1 MEEKNDNQLNSIT
14 VCENSDSSFPENEA
28 IEENKRWKKRGTKA
42 LMGLVALVASASVAL
57 AGFFSEPAALLDRD
71 IKIPS
76 PQVDVM
82 VDDDDD
88 EGDENQQNEE
98 ETSFREKA
106 KSFILRIPWAI
117 RSTVGVAMWSLGWVI
132 LKVLSVLWLGVLS
145 PIVSFL
151 LKCLL
156 TFVLFAVLIAGVL
169 KLLFPWL
176 KLSDIFNKRNIIFLI
191 IVSVLVNLCDL
202 VLPRFWDNYRNVR
215 NIVVFSVY
223 VLVTLIIVVAVTI
236 QVRKWKRDGFLGL
249 KARARENA

>member
-14 VCENSDSSFPENEA
+14 VCEDSDSSSENEA
-28 IEENKRWKKRGTKA
+28 TVENKRWKKRGTKA

-202 VLPRFWDNYRNVR
+202 VC
-215 NIVVFSVY
+215 
-223 VLVTLIIVVAVTI
+223 LISGTI
-236 QVRKWKRDGFLGL
+236 IEML
-249 KARARENA
+249 EI

>member
-14 VCENSDSSFPENEA
+14 VCEDSDSSSENEA
-28 IEENKRWKKRGTKA
+28 TVENKRWKKRGTKA

-202 VLPRFWDNYRNVR
+202 VLPHFWDNYRNVR